1 MVLSKTAG
9 SWLSSLGQLMSV
21 LAIFVIVLL
30 LAWLT
35 TRFLAGY
42 QQGQMRNQN
51 LKIIETL
58 RLTANNYIQIIEAG
72 DVYLVIAVS
81 KDHIEKLAEL
91 TKDQLKP
98 EVPSNTA
105 LPNID
110 MGESF
115 HDILDK
121 VKKHLP
127 KK

>member
-81 KDHIEKLAEL
+81 KDHVDKLAEF
-91 TKDQLKP
+91 TKDQLHIDAA
-98 EVPSNTA
+98 NTA
-105 LPNID
+105 GQRID

-115 HDILDK
+115 HDILEK
-121 VKKHLP
+121 VRHHLP

>member
-81 KDHIEKLAEL
+81 RDHVDKLAEF
-91 TKDQLKP
+91 TKDQLHIDAA
-98 EVPSNTA
+98 NTA
-105 LPNID
+105 GQRID

-115 HDILDK
+115 HDILEK
-121 VKKHLP
+121 VRHHLP

>member
-35 TRFLAGY
+35 TRFL
-42 QQGQMRNQN
+42 
-51 LKIIETL
+51 
-58 RLTANNYIQIIEAG
+58 
-72 DVYLVIAVS
+72 VIAVS
-81 KDHIEKLAEL
+81 KDHVEKLAEISKEQL
-91 TKDQLKP
+91 EISTTDAAETKM
-98 EVPSNTA
+98 
-105 LPNID
+105 D

-115 HDILDK
+115 RDILDK
-121 VKKHLP
+121 VKHHLP